1 MDKKKEKSI
10 KSDTIAGFPIPL
22 YLGILV
28 LVIACM
34 YMDCIPAGIVGGMIV
49 LMVLGDGLNYLG
61 NHIPVVRTY
70 LGGSVVCIIGSAVI
84 QAMGLIPEHTHEI
97 LYNFVNKEGFLI
109 FYISALIT
117 GSLFNIDRDLLI
129 RATVKLLP
137 TALVSLAVGVTL
149 SGLLGMVMGE
159 SFLEGILYI
168 GIPMTSGG
176 MTAGAVPLSAMYSSA
191 LGSDAGQILTRIA
204 PATVLGNTVA
214 IIFGGI
220 ANNIGR
226 KKPSLTGNGMLVNDG
241 HEVKKQPPMKPT
253 FALLCTG
260 LIISMSFYELGALCN
275 HFISIVPTYAWMIVA
290 VLVVKSTGI
299 LSEGMEDAARE
310 WGQFAIHSWTAAAI
324 AGIGM
329 TLIDLKTIM
338 STITPFYLLSI
349 VLIVA
354 AITLTAGLVGIKM
367 GFYPLESSI
376 AAGMCTTNM
385 GGSGNVAVLSSAG
398 RLELLPFAQIVTR
411 SCGALMLTVGGVLVQ
426 LMS

>member
-28 LVIACM
+28 LVVACM
-34 YMDCIPAGIVGGMIV
+34 YMDCLPAGIVGGMIV

-426 LMS
+426 LMK